1 MTRSPPPVV
10 IVGAGLAGLTAAL
23 ELAPQPVLLLTRAP
37 LGQDVAS
44 AWAQGGIAAAID
56 TADSPDQH
64 AADTRVAGD
73 GLCDPAIVELVTRE
87 APACIERLCRLGVDF
102 DRDAAGRL
110 ALGREGGHGRRRIV
124 HARDATGD
132 LLTRALIAE
141 LRRTPSITVLESTE
155 AHELLLRDGVVAGL
169 AARQGPARLL
179 LAARAVLLATGGVG
193 GLYAHTSNPL
203 GARGAGLAMAARAG
217 AACADLEFVQFHP
230 TAIDVGLDPMPL
242 ATEALRGEGALLV
255 NQAGERFMPGLHPLA
270 ELAPRDVVA
279 RAIYRERARG
289 LAVYLDARVALGTR
303 FALQFPTVHA
313 ACRQAGLDPARELIP
328 VAPAAHYHMGGI
340 AVDANGRSSL
350 PGLWAVG
357 EVAATG
363 LHGANRLASN
373 SLLEALVFGR
383 RAAQDVG
390 GLAPAVLARPVPPS
404 AADRPAGADD
414 WRLLAGLR
422 ERMDAA
428 VGVERDAA
436 GLAQALSDFAAL
448 AGAPAR
454 RPVVSDAATVALM
467 IAAAAYARRESRGGH
482 YRVDY
487 PLPLTAGSERRQL
500 TLAGALELAA
510 QAGPLQPMAQRAAG

>member
-1 MTRSPPPVV
+1 MLSAPPPVV

-44 AWAQGGIAAAID
+44 AWAQGGIAAALD
-56 TADSPDQH
+56 AGDSPADH

-87 APACIERLCRLGVDF
+87 APACIERLVRLGVDF
-102 DRDAAGRL
+102 DRDATGRL

-132 LLTRALIAE
+132 LVTRALIAE

-155 AHELLLRDGVVAGL
+155 ADELLLRDGAVVGL

-179 LAARAVLLATGGVG
+179 LSARAVLLATGGVG

-203 GARGAGLAMAARAG
+203 GARGDGLAMAARAG

-230 TAIDVGLDPMPL
+230 TALDVGLDPMPL

-255 NQAGERFMPGLHPLA
+255 NQAGERFMVGLHPLA

-289 LAVYLDARVALGTR
+289 QVVYLDARVALGKQ
-303 FALQFPTVHA
+303 FALRFPTVHA

-340 AVDANGRSSL
+340 AVDAQGRSSL

-363 LHGANRLASN
+363 LQGANRLASN

-383 RAAQDVG
+383 RAALDVS
-390 GLAPAVLARPVPPS
+390 GLAPAVRLRPAPPAAAPRPV
-404 AADRPAGADD
+404 AADD

-436 GLAQALSDFAAL
+436 GLAQALSAFTAL
-448 AGAPAR
+448 AAGAPR
-454 RPVVSDAATVALM
+454 FPVVANAATVALM
-467 IAAAAYARRESRGGH
+467 IAAAAWERRESRGGH
-482 YRVDY
+482 FRVDY
-487 PLPLTAGSERRQL
+487 PMAASAGSERRQL
-500 TLAGALELAA
+500 TLAGALALAA
-510 QAGPLQPMAQRAAG
+510 RAGALPPMAQRAAG

>member
-1 MTRSPPPVV
+1 MFSTPPPVV

-37 LGQDVAS
+37 LGQDAAS

-56 TADSPDQH
+56 AADSPAAH
-64 AADTRVAGD
+64 AADTQLAGD
-73 GLCDPAIVELVTRE
+73 GLCDPEIVELVTRE
-87 APACIERLCRLGVDF
+87 APACIERLCRLGVEF

-132 LLTRALIAE
+132 LVTRALMAE
-141 LRRTPSITVLESTE
+141 LRRTPSVTVLESTE
-155 AHELLLRDGVVAGL
+155 AHELLLCDGAVAGL
-169 AARQGPARLL
+169 AARQGSAQLL
-179 LAARAVLLATGGVG
+179 LAARAVVLATGGIG

-203 GARGAGLAMAARAG
+203 GARGEGLAMAARAG

-230 TAIDVGLDPMPL
+230 TALDVGLDPMPL

-255 NQAGERFMPGLHPLA
+255 NDAGERFMAGLHPLA
-270 ELAPRDVVA
+270 ELAPRGVVA

-289 LAVYLDARVALGTR
+289 QVVYLDARSALGKQ
-303 FALQFPTVHA
+303 FALRFPTVHA
-313 ACRQAGLDPARELIP
+313 ACRQAGLDPARELMP

-340 AVDANGRSSL
+340 AVDASGRSSL

-383 RAAQDVG
+383 RAAQDIS
-390 GLAPAVLARPVPPS
+390 GLAPTVRRRPLPTA
-404 AADRPAGADD
+404 AADRPVAADD

-436 GLAQALSDFAAL
+436 GLAQALSDFTSLA
-448 AGAPAR
+448 AGATRTSRLAA
-454 RPVVSDAATVALM
+454 AATVALM
-467 IAAAAYARRESRGGH
+467 IAAAAGERRESRGGH
-482 YRVDY
+482 FRVDY
-487 PLPLTAGSERRQL
+487 PVAASAGSELRQL
-500 TLAGALELAA
+500 TLAGALEIAA
-510 QAGPLQPMAQRAAG
+510 RAGPLQPMAQRAAG